1 MFTNKKR
8 PIFLNLLQIRLPV
21 GGVLS
26 IAHRVTGVLL
36 SLAIPATLYLFE
48 LSLSSEQ
55 GYQTVMDP
63 IGSPLGQFVVFVL
76 FAILIQH
83 LLSGLRHLLL
93 DLNIG
98 ESRDTARRSAWLVFI
113 VVGLCVLGVGGGLLW

>member
-63 IGSPLGQFVVFVL
+63 IESPLGQFVVFVL
-76 FAILIQH
+76 FVILIQH